1 MNPQPTVAIVLSNV
15 LAGGTYRH
23 AQELVHEWARIGH
36 RVVFIELIRRLT
48 RIVVYEEERTPR
60 EFFLY
65 GDDDLRQ
72 LAQVLRSYQTAV
84 LHVEHMLDAPKAL
97 IHLHEMARCSLAVTL
112 HDYYTTCPFIKL
124 VTEEDSYCGEK
135 GCNACLRARRF
146 FSPTFEKEIADI
158 EEWRSFWHSY
168 LQQADVVMVPSEDMQ
183 QRMKRYFPDLPIRFV
198 ENPELVSHRPSSLRV
213 GLIGAL
219 FVAKGS
225 QKIKDTL
232 AYCAAH
238 TVNIHFVLFGTLQE
252 VELTATEQEYIDILG
267 AYQEEEVYQQ
277 IRSQAIDFFWFPGVL
292 PETYSYTLS
301 IPIRLRIPCLST
313 DLGAIASRIQANHWG
328 ETYPWQ
334 AGAAEIAKKLLD
346 FPYESYQ
353 NPDFVL
359 KNTAFPPFEEYYR
372 DCPIATAAN
381 STAPAVPFEPSFDDL
396 LPRLDHK
403 LRLLDLSIL
412 WQKATLLQKARLIC
426 HLEYPYY
433 LAKMREKGLLFCVKK
448 AKQKIVH

>member
-1 MNPQPTVAIVLSNV
+1 MNAQPTVAIVLSNV
-15 LAGGTYRH
+15 LSGGTYRH
-23 AQELVHEWARIGH
+23 AQELVHEWAKTGH
-36 RVVFIELIRRLT
+36 RVLSICLIRRLT
-48 RIVVYEEERTPR
+48 RIVVYDKGQATK

-65 GDDDLRQ
+65 GDDDLHQ
-72 LAQVLRSYQTAV
+72 LAQVLRSYQTAI

-97 IHLHEMARCSLAVTL
+97 IHLHEMTQCSLAVTL
-112 HDYYTTCPFIKL
+112 HDYYTICPFIKL
-124 VTEEDSYCGEK
+124 VTKEDSYCGEK

-158 EEWRSFWHSY
+158 EEWRTFWHSY
-168 LQQADVVMVPSEDMQ
+168 LHQADVVMVPSEDMQ

-238 TVNIHFVLFGTLQE
+238 KVNVHFVLFGTLQE
-252 VELTATEQEYIDILG
+252 VEMTAAELEYIDILG
-267 AYQEEEVYQQ
+267 AYQEKEVYQQ
-277 IRSQAIDFFWFPGVL
+277 IRSQAIDFFWFPGVW

-301 IPIRLRIPCLST
+301 IPVRLRIPCLST

-334 AGAAEIAKKLLD
+334 DGAEAIVEHLLD

-372 DCPIATAAN
+372 DCPLGLATANHA
-381 STAPAVPFEPSFDDL
+381 SVTPLEPSFDNL
-396 LPRLDHK
+396 LQCLDHK

-412 WQKATLLQKARLIC
+412 WKQANLLQKA
-426 HLEYPYY
+426 HLLYHLDYSYY
-433 LAKMREKGLLFCVKK
+433 LAKMREKGLLFCLKK
-448 AKQKIVH
+448 VKQKIVH

>member
-1 MNPQPTVAIVLSNV
+1 MNAQPTVAIVLSNV
-15 LAGGTYRH
+15 LSGGTYRH
-23 AQELVHEWARIGH
+23 AQELVHEWAKTGH
-36 RVVFIELIRRLT
+36 RVLFICLIRRLT
-48 RIVVYEEERTPR
+48 RIVVYDKGQATK

-65 GDDDLRQ
+65 GDDDLHQ
-72 LAQVLRSYQTAV
+72 LAQVLRSYQTAI

-97 IHLHEMARCSLAVTL
+97 IHLHEMAQCSLAVTL
-112 HDYYTTCPFIKL
+112 HDYYTICPFIKL

-146 FSPTFEKEIADI
+146 FSPTFEKEITDI

-168 LQQADVVMVPSEDMQ
+168 LQRADDVMVPSEDMQ
-183 QRMKRYFPDLPIRFV
+183 QRMKRYFPDLLIRFV
-198 ENPELVSHRPSSLRV
+198 ENPELVSYRPPNLRI

-238 TVNIHFVLFGTLQE
+238 KVNIHFVLFGMLQE
-252 VELTATEQEYIDILG
+252 VELTAAEQEYIDILG
-267 AYQEEEVYQQ
+267 AYQEEDVYQQ
-277 IRSQAIDFFWFPGVL
+277 IRSQAIDFFWFPGVW

-301 IPIRLRIPCLST
+301 IPVRLRIPCLST

-334 AGAAEIAKKLLD
+334 DGAEAIVEHLLD

-372 DCPIATAAN
+372 DCSVVPVADEQ
-381 STAPAVPFEPSFDDL
+381 APAVLLNPSFDDL

-412 WQKATLLQKARLIC
+412 WQKANLLQKARLLY
-426 HLEYPYY
+426 HLEYFYY
-433 LAKMREKGLLFCVKK
+433 LAKMREKGLLFCLKK
-448 AKQKIVH
+448 VKQKIVR